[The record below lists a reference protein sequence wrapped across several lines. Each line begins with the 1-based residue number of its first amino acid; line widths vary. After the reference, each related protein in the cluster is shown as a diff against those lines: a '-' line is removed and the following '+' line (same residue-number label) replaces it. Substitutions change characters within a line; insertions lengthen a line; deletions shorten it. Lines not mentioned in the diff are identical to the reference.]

1 MFPGGRIFMIII
13 RENQKVMNKIMPF
26 VEIYKLQNDG
36 SQKIIATCRLVGDVV
51 ECEGDGVFVNNLSKE
66 GIYNY
71 SAPEKSMLFPKDGM
85 KFLEQLGL

>member
-1 MFPGGRIFMIII
+1 
-13 RENQKVMNKIMPF
+13 MPF

-51 ECEGDGVFVNNLSKE
+51 ECEGDGVFIDNLSKE

-71 SAPEKSMLFPKDGM
+71 SAPERSMLFFKDGM
-85 KFLEQLGL
+85 RFLEHLALNFRSGYLSASEVKEG